1 MITIVLI
8 HTLSHTRTLIPLT
21 HNSNS
26 HIHADI
32 QRIYQSRIS
41 LVDGQI
47 VVQTYEVVGLA
58 SVELNLQPP
67 PTYFFDCNTTANNGT
82 GITWPGPLPPL
93 FRVESIP
100 TSTNGKRL
108 SVAGI
113 TSEDLGVYTCLDSYT
128 NTTTSVN
135 ITMGELQLPHL
146 YEQIEL
152 FFSTKAEKDQSLE
165 NLSLILSYILMRMYN
180 LVVDVHD
187 VT

>member
-8 HTLSHTRTLIPLT
+8 HTLSHTRTLIPPT

-32 QRIYQSRIS
+32 QIIYQSRIS
-41 LVDGQI
+41 LALDGQI
-47 VVQTYEVVGLA
+47 VVQTYEVIELA
-58 SVELNLQPP
+58 SVELNLQPGPP
-67 PTYFFDCNTTANNGT
+67 PTYFFDCNTTANNGS
-82 GITWPGPLPPL
+82 GITWLGPLPPL

-100 TSTNGKRL
+100 TSSNGKRL

-113 TSEDLGVYTCLDSYT
+113 TSDDLGVYTCLDSYT

-180 LVVDVHD
+180 FSRRCA
-187 VT
+187 